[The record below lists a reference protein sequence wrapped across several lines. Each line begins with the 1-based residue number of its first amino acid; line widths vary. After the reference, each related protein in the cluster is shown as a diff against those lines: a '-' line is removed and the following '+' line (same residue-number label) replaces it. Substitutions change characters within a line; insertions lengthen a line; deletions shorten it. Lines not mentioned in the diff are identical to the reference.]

1 MVEFK
6 EDARGSWR
14 IKLENGIVLKIGRE
28 HQAKR
33 LKRFMVAYDQ
43 SLNEV
48 LDKISVV
55 DLRYTN
61 GFAVKWKK
69 GLSASS
75 VFKG

>member
-1 MVEFK
+1 MT
-6 EDARGSWR
+6 
-14 IKLENGIVLKIGRE
+14 LKIGRE
-28 HQAKR
+28 FQDKR

-43 SLNEV
+43 SLYQV
-48 LDKISVV
+48 LDKISIV

-69 GLSASS
+69 GLSADS

>member
-1 MVEFK
+1 MCIFK
-6 EDARGSWR
+6 VFLCYDESLGEVCQPRSHA
-14 IKLENGIVLKIGRE
+14 I
-28 HQAKR
+28 
-33 LKRFMVAYDQ
+33 VAYEQ
-43 SLNEV
+43 SLSEV

-69 GLSASS
+69 GLSADS